1 MISQSLGFRADQPT
15 IDALDALVAAGP
27 VGLNRSD
34 YIRRAVTEMLERGA
48 NSNFM
53 QEHGNPS
60 LRSQ

>member
-34 YIRRAVTEMLERGA
+34 YIRKAVTELLERIA
-48 NSNFM
+48 LSEYLDREE
-53 QEHGNPS
+53 QK
-60 LRSQ
+60 

>member
-34 YIRRAVTEMLERGA
+34 YIRRAVTEMLKREMSQRGERG
-48 NSNFM
+48 
-53 QEHGNPS
+53 GT
-60 LRSQ
+60 